1 MPEIMPS
8 PAVENSITDMKL
20 MKVVEPDASFWW
32 TKTGLVLADMMS
44 QAGYPRET
52 QNKYLGF
59 YFHCI
64 IPALGPRPDPD
75 NKYLIWPSFMT
86 DDRSPIELSWAWEDN
101 TGSPEVRFS
110 IEPIQHISKTGLA
123 HSGYAA
129 IRQLATKNSDSTMI
143 DGHKAQ
149 YLAAFDLSQASVTF
163 KVYFIPT
170 QRSHRDGIPAWDVVH
185 AAFMEISEHNKPM
198 RLALE
203 KLSTFYRSCSEKC
216 GLKVEFVGSD
226 CLPASQAR
234 VKIYFRTS
242 STSFQSV
249 RYIMAL
255 GGLLN
260 SDNAEAALKKLRV
273 LWNLVLGLDTD
284 CTKGENQ
291 ELPAVPHRTVGIL
304 YYFSLQRG
312 KEMPTP
318 KIYIPVCHYSKSDWQ
333 VAKCLAKSF
342 GSNTKMNYSSMLP
355 EDFLQNSLE
364 VDLGHQTYIAAAFKS
379 RDIVVTSYINPKA
392 YTHLRAT
399 DETSH

>member
-1 MPEIMPS
+1 
-8 PAVENSITDMKL
+8 
-20 MKVVEPDASFWW
+20 
-32 TKTGLVLADMMS
+32 
-44 QAGYPRET
+44 
-52 QNKYLGF
+52 
-59 YFHCI
+59 
-64 IPALGPRPDPD
+64 
-75 NKYLIWPSFMT
+75 
-86 DDRSPIELSWAWEDN
+86 
-101 TGSPEVRFS
+101 
-110 IEPIQHISKTGLA
+110 
-123 HSGYAA
+123 
-129 IRQLATKNSDSTMI
+129 MI

-234 VKIYFRTS
+234 AKIYFRTS

-284 CTKGENQ
+284 CTPRERTKSCLRFHIGQQ
-291 ELPAVPHRTVGIL
+291 EFCITFRCSVGKKCQHRRYIFRYAT
-304 YYFSLQRG
+304 
-312 KEMPTP
+312 TP
-318 KIYIPVCHYSKSDWQ
+318 
-333 VAKCLAKSF
+333 
-342 GSNTKMNYSSMLP
+342 
-355 EDFLQNSLE
+355 
-364 VDLGHQTYIAAAFKS
+364 
-379 RDIVVTSYINPKA
+379 
-392 YTHLRAT
+392 RAT
-399 DETSH
+399 GRWRNVWRKVSGATRR